1 MGDIGVYGGM
11 LDAFPEL
18 FQQMHFWV
26 ASNKVGGG
34 YIPGKESFV
43 SGILLDVNSNE
54 LLRRRIGAGYA
65 LDSENQDL
73 LWVSADAPV
82 EAGMFFHHPQ
92 DGSVFR
98 IVSSLDKN
106 LPGGF
111 KRFLVERAGGAN
123 GLNEEE
129 VPISEGAYM

>member
-1 MGDIGVYGGM
+1 MGNVGVYGSM

-18 FQQMHFWV
+18 FQQIHVWS

-34 YIPGKESFV
+34 YIPGKDMFI

-54 LLRRRIGAGYA
+54 LIRRRIGAGYA
-65 LDSENQDL
+65 LDAENQDL
-73 LWVSADAPV
+73 LWVPADSPV
-82 EAGMFFHHPQ
+82 DAGMFFHHPQ

-98 IVSSLDKN
+98 VVSSLDKN
-106 LPGGF
+106 IPGGF

-123 GLNEEE
+123 GLNEKE
-129 VPISEGAYM
+129 VPISEGVYV